1 MAGGGGERA
10 AQGGRVAPG
19 VGFACDANGFEE
31 KDRGGA
37 QWRRGGVQRGRPS
50 MSSGGQGRAC
60 GRGVAAWGGGVVTVG
75 QRLPRSTCRRRM
87 GWMATRSTSTEGGVL
102 YKVKLHAALALPF
115 SVCTRLCIRCEL
127 PLTVLPIFGEGS
139 CELDVWVQRG
149 EWLSWL
155 DPRLEGRHQHSFEL
169 VGSRA
174 VAWLDGM
181 ACRHFTQHLACVL
194 ALPG

>member
-1 MAGGGGERA
+1 
-10 AQGGRVAPG
+10 
-19 VGFACDANGFEE
+19 
-31 KDRGGA
+31 
-37 QWRRGGVQRGRPS
+37 
-50 MSSGGQGRAC
+50 
-60 GRGVAAWGGGVVTVG
+60 
-75 QRLPRSTCRRRM
+75 
-87 GWMATRSTSTEGGVL
+87 MATRSTSTEGGVL

-139 CELDVWVQRG
+139 CELDVWVQR
-149 EWLSWL
+149 EERLSWL